1 MDRLCAY
8 ESASCNIHNNR
19 TKLLTEYVHIMHIWT
34 CFLLLQQDEPMPL
47 RIEEEEQEL
56 EQEKADEE
64 EEEDGEE
71 EEKMSIQSSA

>member
-1 MDRLCAY
+1 MF
-8 ESASCNIHNNR
+8 STSFW
-19 TKLLTEYVHIMHIWT
+19 TKLLTEYVHICIHIWT

-47 RIEEEEQEL
+47 RIAEEEEQEEQ